1 MKKEIVEFIG
11 DYEIKFIGVVYVNVI
26 EYVDKLKKV
35 FNEVFYVNNY
45 DINVIIL
52 VIFVY
57 IG

>member
-11 DYEIKFIGVVYVNVI
+11 DHEIKFVGVVYVNVI